1 MDFFVHRNEKC
12 GHRREVTVSGSLTV
26 DEKATND
33 GLNTDRDMAY
43 SSKCKMTIFKI
54 QTRDI
59 CTPPPPPPL
68 PQEDLFT
75 GICFSSFLSQI
86 ATHAS
91 VAYDKYVRTVP

>member
-33 GLNTDRDMAY
+33 RLNTDRDMAY

-54 QTRDI
+54 RLGTYA
-59 CTPPPPPPL
+59 PPPPPSKR
-68 PQEDLFT
+68 T
-75 GICFSSFLSQI
+75 SSLAFAFHLSSHRLLAMLQ
-86 ATHAS
+86 
-91 VAYDKYVRTVP
+91 

>member
-1 MDFFVHRNEKC
+1 MDFFVHRNKKC
-12 GHRREVTVSGSLTV
+12 GHRREVIVSGSLTV

-33 GLNTDRDMAY
+33 GLNTDKDMAY
-43 SSKCKMTIFKI
+43 SSKCKMTIFQI

-59 CTPPPPPPL
+59 CTPPPL

-86 ATHAS
+86 ASHAS